1 MGPSVRGCAEGSFQ
15 DSRTVCHFVS
25 QVYRSIVIRANRP
38 APDVASSPRAS
49 AKRSKACVNE
59 QRFLL
64 EGDAHLGVGD
74 SSIIGPL

>member
-1 MGPSVRGCAEGSFQ
+1 
-15 DSRTVCHFVS
+15 
-25 QVYRSIVIRANRP
+25 VYRSIVIRANRS

-49 AKRSKACVNE
+49 AKRPKACVNE

-64 EGDAHLGVGD
+64 EGDAHLGVDD